1 MKSHVRI
8 LIYSISIILL
18 IGGCSSE
25 NDALDEALQS
35 ITPQDLASDIQILA
49 SDEFEGRGPATRG
62 EEKTIQ
68 FLKEEFEKLG
78 LQPGNGNSYFQEVQL
93 VEITANNIPRL
104 TVRGKNKTTQYK
116 YADEFVARTKHEKKS
131 VQLDDVDLV
140 FVGYG
145 IVAPEYGWNDYEG
158 IDVRDKIVITLVN
171 DPGFATKDSM
181 LFNGKAL
188 TYYGRHTYK
197 REEATRQGAA
207 GAFVIHETSPAG
219 YPWDVLKNSSSGPQ
233 FSLASPDGNENRI
246 EVGGWMAEESAR
258 AIFQQAGLDYD
269 TMKEQALKPNFKAQ
283 LLGLKASIALN
294 NTIRHVTSNN
304 VLAVLPGRERN
315 DEYLVYM
322 AHWDHFGIDSTLTG
336 DLIYNGALDNATGTA
351 ALLELAEAF
360 AKLPTYPDRSLL
372 FLAVTAE
379 EHGLLG
385 AKYYAQNPVYPLNCT
400 VAVINMDGLNIWGP
414 MRDVTLIGYGNS
426 ELDDYVIDVA
436 STQGRT
442 VRPDP
447 KPEKG
452 YFYRMDQLSF
462 VKQGIPAFSL
472 FSGIDHI
479 QYGEEWVLKQK
490 EDYTTNHYHKTSDEY
505 DPNWDLSGAVED
517 LKLLFQVGYRLA
529 NESTFPNWREG
540 VEFKAKRDADM
551 TRKTLN
557 RPE

>member
-93 VEITANNIPRL
+93 VEITTDSNTRL

-116 YADEFVARTKHEKKS
+116 YADEFVAGTKQES
-131 VQLDDVDLV
+131 VQVQNSELV
-140 FVGYG
+140 FAGYG
-145 IVAPEYGWNDYEG
+145 IIAPEYGWNDYAD
-158 IDVRDKIVITLVN
+158 IDVTGKTVVILVN
-171 DPGFATKDSM
+171 DPGFATQDAS
-181 LFNGKAL
+181 LFNGKAM
-188 TYYGRHTYK
+188 TYYGRYTYK
-197 REEATRQGAA
+197 YEEAARQGAI
-207 GAFVIHETSPAG
+207 GAFVVHETDAAG
-219 YPWDVLKNSSSGPQ
+219 YPWDVLKNS
-233 FSLASPDGNENRI
+233 FSRPKFGLASPDDNEDRI
-246 EVGGWMAEESAR
+246 EVKGWMAEESAR

-269 TMKEQALKPNFKAQ
+269 MMKEQALKPNFKAQ

-379 EHGLLG
+379 EHGLQG

-414 MRDVTLIGYGNS
+414 MRDVTIIGYGNS

-447 KPEKG
+447 EPEKG
-452 YFYRMDQLSF
+452 YFYRSDHF
-462 VKQGIPAFSL
+462 NFAKQGVPAL
-472 FSGIDHI
+472 FPDAGIDHREH
-479 QYGEEWVLKQK
+479 GAEWALKQRD
-490 EDYTTNHYHKTSDEY
+490 DYVANRYHKPSDEY
-505 DPNWDLSGAVED
+505 DPNWDLSGMVED
-517 LKLLFQVGYRLA
+517 LKLLFKVGYRLA

-551 TRKTLN
+551 TRKTL
-557 RPE
+557 